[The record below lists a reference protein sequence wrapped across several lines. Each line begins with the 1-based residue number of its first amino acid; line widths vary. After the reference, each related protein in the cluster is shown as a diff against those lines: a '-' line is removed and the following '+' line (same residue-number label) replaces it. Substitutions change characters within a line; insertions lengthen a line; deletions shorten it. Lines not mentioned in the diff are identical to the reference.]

1 MAHQQIGE
9 ILKYAK
15 DFIIMSII
23 VLSGLLFTSKAH
35 AYSPKQIECI
45 ARNVYHESRGE
56 GTKGML
62 AVAYVTLNRA
72 KSGKFPSTPCEVVFQ
87 ANQFSWVRNR
97 PAVKDKDQYED
108 VKQIVKGVVDGK
120 YKDVTNG
127 ATYFHARA
135 IKPKWSNRMDCTA
148 KIGNHVFYKPSK

>member
-23 VLSGLLFTSKAH
+23 ILSGLLFASKAN
-35 AYSPKQIECI
+35 AYSPKQLECI

-72 KSGKFPSTPCEVVFQ
+72 KSGDFPSTPCEVVFQ

-97 PAVKDKDQYED
+97 PNVKDKDQYEE
-108 VKQIVKGVVDGK
+108 VKQLVKGVVDGK

-127 ATYFHARA
+127 ALYFNSLHK
-135 IKPKWSNRMDCTA
+135 KPRGMDCTVR
-148 KIGNHVFYKPSK
+148 IGNHSFYKPRGD